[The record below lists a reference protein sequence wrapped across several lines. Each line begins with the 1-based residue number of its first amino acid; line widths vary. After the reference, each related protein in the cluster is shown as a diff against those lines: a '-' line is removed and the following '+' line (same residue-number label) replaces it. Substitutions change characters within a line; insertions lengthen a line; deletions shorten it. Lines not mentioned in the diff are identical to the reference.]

1 MISDTD
7 HETNY
12 IHIIHYYFTNIILYI
27 KRVVCVNKYRKKLV
41 SQMYN
46 DEIVKAVVKD
56 QIKSI
61 LDQMND
67 DNLKYEL
74 LMDLYEEVISEL
86 LDSNRIN

>member
-1 MISDTD
+1 
-7 HETNY
+7 
-12 IHIIHYYFTNIILYI
+12 
-27 KRVVCVNKYRKKLV
+27 
-41 SQMYN
+41 MYN

-74 LMDLYEEVISEL
+74 LMDLYEEVVSEL
-86 LDSNRIN
+86 LNSNRIN

>member
-1 MISDTD
+1 
-7 HETNY
+7 
-12 IHIIHYYFTNIILYI
+12 
-27 KRVVCVNKYRKKLV
+27 
-41 SQMYN
+41 MYN

-74 LMDLYEEVISEL
+74 LIDLYEEVISEL
-86 LDSNRIN
+86 LDSNSIN

>member
-1 MISDTD
+1 
-7 HETNY
+7 
-12 IHIIHYYFTNIILYI
+12 
-27 KRVVCVNKYRKKLV
+27 
-41 SQMYN
+41 MYN

-86 LDSNRIN
+86 LDSNSIN

>member
-1 MISDTD
+1 
-7 HETNY
+7 
-12 IHIIHYYFTNIILYI
+12 
-27 KRVVCVNKYRKKLV
+27 
-41 SQMYN
+41 MYN

-74 LMDLYEEVISEL
+74 LMDLYEEVVSEL
-86 LDSNRIN
+86 LDSNSIN

>member
-1 MISDTD
+1 
-7 HETNY
+7 
-12 IHIIHYYFTNIILYI
+12 
-27 KRVVCVNKYRKKLV
+27 
-41 SQMYN
+41 MYN
-46 DEIVKAVVKD
+46 DEIVKAAVKD

-86 LDSNRIN
+86 LDSDRIN

>member
-1 MISDTD
+1 
-7 HETNY
+7 
-12 IHIIHYYFTNIILYI
+12 
-27 KRVVCVNKYRKKLV
+27 
-41 SQMYN
+41 MYN